1 MLRANFPLLHPSSF
15 KNIITI
21 KVLRNITKYWKYQIF
36 CPSALIIINII
47 IIICSVHYKKTFIW
61 KTSHDALS
69 KYEYEYKLQG
79 VSKEVANRISRA
91 MLGDQSGLKSIHA
104 KLPKNIFGTPVQST
118 VSFIYSLYFLKF
130 PKLNFPFHA
139 PVPPQWGNGFQTKKW
154 SFHFPYLSFS
164 AVHSRCAFK
173 H

>member
-1 MLRANFPLLHPSSF
+1 MAKVFNVKSQLSTPPPIIIQKYYYNKSF
-15 KNIITI
+15 KEYYEILKISRS
-21 KVLRNITKYWKYQIF
+21 VF

-104 KLPKNIFGTPVQST
+104 KLPKNLIATFLGHQYKVQWVLFRVCIF
-118 VSFIYSLYFLKF
+118 
-130 PKLNFPFHA
+130 
-139 PVPPQWGNGFQTKKW
+139 
-154 SFHFPYLSFS
+154 
-164 AVHSRCAFK
+164 
-173 H
+173 